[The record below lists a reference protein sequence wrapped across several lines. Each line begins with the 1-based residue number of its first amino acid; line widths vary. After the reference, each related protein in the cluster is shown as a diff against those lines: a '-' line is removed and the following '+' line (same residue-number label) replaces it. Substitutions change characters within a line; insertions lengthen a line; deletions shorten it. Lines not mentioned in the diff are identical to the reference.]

1 MESHSIRLIK
11 RKDIDDKLWDQ
22 CISEAKNS
30 LIYGYSWYLD
40 IVCDGWWEALVQGD
54 YQAVMPLPYNDKYV
68 LYRQIYPPFYCQ
80 QLGPFF
86 REKINLQEFLLPLQ
100 KRYKKIAY
108 PLNYHFGGDHHLS
121 EVFEISERKNYV
133 LKVEGDYFA
142 KFSKTTR
149 ANIRKNFDS
158 HIYEDSAEN
167 IDHFFTHYSRF
178 ITNKPAN
185 IGDDEITILYKLAKK
200 ALQRDKAKIYLAY
213 LDHDLVAG
221 ALIMVNNNR
230 HTLLADFLNDQG
242 KKTRSGYCL
251 KYFIYKSIENQDCI
265 FDFEGSNI
273 PSIEKYILQF
283 GAKAQNYALLQQN
296 LLPQPIRRIE
306 KIIR

>member
-40 IVCDGWWEALVQGD
+40 IVCDGRWEALVQGD

-149 ANIRKNFDS
+149 KNIRKHHGEHTFTSDS
-158 HIYEDSAEN
+158 VSIEEFIDAYESFIKSKTDE
-167 IDHFFTHYSRF
+167 IDTTEVQIFKRIIVESIKRGQGKIFFTYVNGQLAAGQF
-178 ITNKPAN
+178 VLLDNKR
-185 IGDDEITILYKLAKK
+185 II
-200 ALQRDKAKIYLAY
+200 
-213 LDHDLVAG
+213 
-221 ALIMVNNNR
+221 
-230 HTLLADFLNDQG
+230 LLADFLKELG
-242 KKTRSGYCL
+242 KNHKSGYCL
-251 KYFIYKSIENQDCI
+251 KYHILQSFDDMGYTL
-265 FDFEGSNI
+265 DFEGSNI